1 MAKPHQEIDH
11 DLDLDHPWST
21 WEELLLACA
30 VNRHGTKSWDFV
42 AMEVQSRISSPLL
55 LNAHNCRRKYH
66 DLERRFMTVDPQSNG
81 GDHTTT
87 TQEEKTVLWV
97 QQLTKLR
104 VAELKRDVQR
114 SDLSIVSLQ
123 QKVKKLKQEQEY
135 SLQEKENENEKSDLH
150 KCSNKIRGGADEKTH
165 GESEKSSP
173 VDDVAKR
180 ISGIE
185 SDRESNFSDPKC
197 KTSEIGPEAVRKP
210 EEAAETA
217 AGETDPV
224 PGKPVGGE
232 ASYDGSSETA
242 RAANGE
248 AASIPVPDAGDSA
261 EFPESVAES
270 EGGGGER
277 AGKENSDVQSSASLS
292 RKRQRRKAAPG
303 NSSGDEPDVDEVSP
317 ARKRLSVKS
326 QRSHRLARLLEVIR
340 SHKHCSVFERRLQSQ
355 ESTNYRNLIRQH
367 VDLEMIKTKLDEGL
381 YSNSSLQFF
390 RDLLLLFNNTIVF
403 FPKNST
409 ESIAAIELRDIIS
422 KKMITAT
429 RSRSK
434 PISNQK
440 PHPPSR
446 KPSPPIQPLPKPN
459 PNPSG
464 PVAAC
469 RKRSSISVKAPLRLP
484 ALEAKRSRPDVVKSD
499 PQRDEP
505 DDNHPT
511 KNLSKQRTRERSSL
525 RTRGAMGHINK
536 SSKSSNGALSNHVL
550 SSNSIAREARSL
562 REDPTDKKRKKMEKE
577 NAIVKKKNK
586 MEKEN
591 ATVKKNSVANFLN
604 QMKRS
609 SGSSS
614 PPVDTLKESVNGSGR
629 GRGELGKGGKGG
641 EVRRDQPVRNGSSGK
656 KVQGKGNPGR
666 RSVGRPPK
674 KVPPPQQKMPPPPPR
689 KAREKVEVEVKPH
702 SKRPRR

>member
-11 DLDLDHPWST
+11 DHDHDLDLDHPWNT

-42 AMEVQSRISSPLL
+42 AMEVQSRVSSPLL
-55 LNAHNCRRKYH
+55 LNAHNCRQKYH

-87 TQEEKTVLWV
+87 THEEKTVLWV

-123 QKVKKLKQEQEY
+123 QRVKKLKEEREH
-135 SLQEKENENEKSDLH
+135 SSQEKENENEKSDLH
-150 KCSNKIRGGADEKTH
+150 KCSKKIEGGADEERD

-173 VDDVAKR
+173 VDDVGKR
-180 ISGIE
+180 ISGVE
-185 SDRESNFSDPKC
+185 SERGSNFSDPKC
-197 KTSEIGPEAVRKP
+197 KTGEIGPEAVRKRD
-210 EEAAETA
+210 EAAETA
-217 AGETDPV
+217 AGDTDPV
-224 PGKPVGGE
+224 PGNPVGGE
-232 ASYDGSSETA
+232 GSYDGSSETA

-248 AASIPVPDAGDSA
+248 AASIPVPEAGDSA

-277 AGKENSDVQSSASLS
+277 AEKESSDVQSSASLS
-292 RKRQRRKAAPG
+292 RKRRRGKTAPG
-303 NSSGDEPDVDEVSP
+303 RSSGEEPDVDEVSP
-317 ARKRLSVKS
+317 ARTQLSVKS
-326 QRSHRLARLLEVIR
+326 QRSDRLARLLEVIR
-340 SHKHCSVFERRLQSQ
+340 SHKHGSVFERRLQSQ

-390 RDLLLLFNNTIVF
+390 RDLLLLFNNSIVF

-409 ESIAAIELRDIIS
+409 ESLAAIELRDIIS
-422 KKMITAT
+422 KKMITVT

-440 PHPPSR
+440 PHPPSK
-446 KPSPPIQPLPKPN
+446 KPSPPTQPLPKLYPAQ
-459 PNPSG
+459 S
-464 PVAAC
+464 
-469 RKRSSISVKAPLRLP
+469 PLRLP
-484 ALEAKRSRPDVVKSD
+484 ALEAKRNRPDVGKPD
-499 PQRDEP
+499 PDRDNP

-511 KNLSKQRTRERSSL
+511 RTDNLAKLRKRERSSL
-525 RTRGAMGHINK
+525 GTRGARGNINK
-536 SSKSSNGALSNHVL
+536 SSRSSNGTLNNRVL

-577 NAIVKKKNK
+577 NAIVKKNKK

-614 PPVDTLKESVNGSGR
+614 PPVDPLKESVNGRVR

-641 EVRRDQPVRNGSSGK
+641 EVLRRDQPVRHGSSGK
-656 KVQGKGNPGR
+656 KVQEKGNPGR

-674 KVPPPQQKMPPPPPR
+674 RGPPPQKKMPPPPPR
-689 KAREKVEVEVKPH
+689 KAREKVEVVGKPH
-702 SKRPRR
+702 SKRARR

>member
-1 MAKPHQEIDH
+1 MEKPHQEIDH
-11 DLDLDHPWST
+11 DLDLDLHHPWST

-30 VNRHGTKSWDFV
+30 VNRHGTESWDFV
-42 AMEVQSRISSPLL
+42 AMEVQRRISSPLL

-81 GDHTTT
+81 GDHTST
-87 TQEEKTVLWV
+87 TQEEKAVLWV

-123 QKVKKLKQEQEY
+123 QRVKKLKEEREHR
-135 SLQEKENENEKSDLH
+135 LQEKENENEKSDLH
-150 KCSNKIRGGADEKTH
+150 KCSNKIKGGADEERD

-180 ISGIE
+180 ISGVE

-197 KTSEIGPEAVRKP
+197 KTGEIGPEAVRKP

-248 AASIPVPDAGDSA
+248 AASIPVPDPGDSA

-277 AGKENSDVQSSASLS
+277 AEKESSDVQSSASLS
-292 RKRQRRKAAPG
+292 RKRRRRKAAPY
-303 NSSGDEPDVDEVSP
+303 SSSADEPDVDEVSP
-317 ARKRLSVKS
+317 ARKRLSVTS
-326 QRSHRLARLLEVIR
+326 RRAYRLARLLEVIR
-340 SHKHCSVFERRLQSQ
+340 SHKHGSVFERRLQSQ

-367 VDLEMIKTKLDEGL
+367 VDLEMIKRKLDDGL
-381 YSNSSLQFF
+381 YSNSSLLFF
-390 RDLLLLFNNTIVF
+390 RDLLLLFNNSVVF
-403 FPKNST
+403 FPKNSV
-409 ESIAAIELRDIIS
+409 ESLAAIELRDIFS
-422 KKMITAT
+422 KKMITLT
-429 RSRSK
+429 QPKSK
-434 PISNQK
+434 PISNRK
-440 PHPPSR
+440 PHPPS
-446 KPSPPIQPLPKPN
+446 KNPSPPIQPLPKPN
-459 PNPSG
+459 PNPSR

-469 RKRSSISVKAPLRLP
+469 RKRSSISVKAPLQLP
-484 ALEAKRSRPDVVKSD
+484 ALEAKRNRPDVVKPD
-499 PQRDEP
+499 LDRDKP
-505 DDNHPT
+505 DDNYPPN
-511 KNLSKQRTRERSSL
+511 NLSKQRTRERSSL
-525 RTRGAMGHINK
+525 RTRAAIVNK
-536 SSKSSNGALSNHVL
+536 RSKSSNGALSNHVS
-550 SSNSIAREARSL
+550 SSNSITREAGSL

-577 NAIVKKKNK
+577 NVIVKKNK

-609 SGSSS
+609 SRSSL
-614 PPVDTLKESVNGSGR
+614 PLVDTLKESVNGR
-629 GRGELGKGGKGG
+629 VKGRGELGKGG
-641 EVRRDQPVRNGSSGK
+641 EVRRDQPVRHGSSGK
-656 KVQGKGNPGR
+656 KVQEKGNPGR

-674 KVPPPQQKMPPPPPR
+674 RVPPPQQKMPPPPPR
-689 KAREKVEVEVKPH
+689 KGREKVEVVGKPH
-702 SKRPRR
+702 SKRARR

>member
-1 MAKPHQEIDH
+1 MEKPHQEIDH
-11 DLDLDHPWST
+11 DLDLDLHHPWST

-30 VNRHGTKSWDFV
+30 VNRHGTESWDFV
-42 AMEVQSRISSPLL
+42 AMEVQRRISSPLL

-81 GDHTTT
+81 GDHTST
-87 TQEEKTVLWV
+87 TQEEKAVLWV

-123 QKVKKLKQEQEY
+123 QRVKKLKEEREHR
-135 SLQEKENENEKSDLH
+135 LQEKENENEKSDLH
-150 KCSNKIRGGADEKTH
+150 KCSNKIKGGADEERD

-180 ISGIE
+180 ISGVE

-197 KTSEIGPEAVRKP
+197 KTGEIGPEAVRKP

-248 AASIPVPDAGDSA
+248 AASIPVPDPGDSA

-277 AGKENSDVQSSASLS
+277 AEKESSDVQSSASLS
-292 RKRQRRKAAPG
+292 RKRRRRKAAPY
-303 NSSGDEPDVDEVSP
+303 SSSADEPDVDEVSP
-317 ARKRLSVKS
+317 ARKRLSVTS
-326 QRSHRLARLLEVIR
+326 RRAYRLARLLEVIR
-340 SHKHCSVFERRLQSQ
+340 SHKHGSVFERRLQSQ

-367 VDLEMIKTKLDEGL
+367 VDLEMIKRKLDDGL
-381 YSNSSLQFF
+381 YSNSSLLFF
-390 RDLLLLFNNTIVF
+390 RDLLLLFNNSVVF
-403 FPKNST
+403 FPKNSV
-409 ESIAAIELRDIIS
+409 ESLAAIELRDIFS
-422 KKMITAT
+422 KKMITLT
-429 RSRSK
+429 QPKSK
-434 PISNQK
+434 PISNRK
-440 PHPPSR
+440 PHPPS
-446 KPSPPIQPLPKPN
+446 KNPSLPTKLLPKLN
-459 PNPSG
+459 PAQS
-464 PVAAC
+464 
-469 RKRSSISVKAPLRLP
+469 PLRLP
-484 ALEAKRSRPDVVKSD
+484 ALEAKRNRPDVGKPYPD
-499 PQRDEP
+499 RDSP

-511 KNLSKQRTRERSSL
+511 RTTNLSKLRKRERSSL
-525 RTRGAMGHINK
+525 GTRGARGNINK
-536 SSKSSNGALSNHVL
+536 SCRSSNGTLNNHVL
-550 SSNSIAREARSL
+550 SSNSIAREAGSL

-577 NAIVKKKNK
+577 NAIVQKNKK

-604 QMKRS
+604 RMKRS

-614 PPVDTLKESVNGSGR
+614 LLVDTLKESVNGRGRGR
-629 GRGELGKGGKGG
+629 GRGELEKGGKGG
-641 EVRRDQPVRNGSSGK
+641 EVRRDQPVRHGSSGK
-656 KVQGKGNPGR
+656 KVQEKGNPGR

-674 KVPPPQQKMPPPPPR
+674 RVPPPQQKMPPPPPR
-689 KAREKVEVEVKPH
+689 KGREKVEVVGKPH
-702 SKRPRR
+702 GKRARR